1 MKNLNESTAIID
13 TAETPPAPKQSLWL
27 NIEQTLAA
35 DIAEGALAPGARLPS
50 EHALA
55 ERLGVNRHTVRQAIS
70 SLAAKGLVEVAH
82 GSGSYVTEF
91 AVDLI
96 LGKRTRHSQ
105 NLAAS
110 GLSGALRVVN
120 GATIEA
126 PRDISTALEIRAGAA
141 VLMLHTVGDAEGR
154 PICYG
159 QRFFP
164 AKRFPNLQAIV
175 EDTGSITKAFASY
188 GVNDY
193 TRRQSTVTA
202 QIPEPDV
209 ARHLAQSR
217 LRPVLY
223 VESINVDDANKPI
236 EYARMCFA
244 GDRVKLIYTP

>member
-1 MKNLNESTAIID
+1 MKNSNEPIAIV
-13 TAETPPAPKQSLWL
+13 TPGVTPPIPKQSLWF
-27 NIEQTLAA
+27 NIEQSLAA
-35 DIAEGALAPGARLPS
+35 DIAEGAFAPGARLPS

-96 LGKRTRHSQ
+96 LGKRARHSQ

-110 GLSGALRVVN
+110 GLTGALRVVQ
-120 GATIEA
+120 GATIDA
-126 PRDISTALEIRAGAA
+126 PSDISAALELRIGAK
-141 VLMLHTVGDAEGR
+141 VLLLHTLGDAEGR

-164 AKRFPNLQAIV
+164 AKRFPNLQSIV
-175 EDTGSITKAFASY
+175 EETGSITKAFATY

-193 TRRQSTVTA
+193 TRRQSAITA

-209 ARHLAQSR
+209 ARHLVQSCR
-217 LRPVLY
+217 RPVMY
-223 VESINVDDANKPI
+223 VESVNVDDANKPI